1 MVYDITENWD
11 LGLMAAMQVG
21 QYGAQQHA
29 MGVEAGYL
37 VQQNLWLSVGYNHT
51 GFAADRDLAG
61 YEYTREGA
69 FLRLRF
75 KFDQNLFAGGNKNIN
90 RALDR

>member
-1 MVYDITENWD
+1 MP
-11 LGLMAAMQVG
+11 
-21 QYGAQQHA
+21 
-29 MGVEAGYL
+29 
-37 VQQNLWLSVGYNHT
+37 
-51 GFAADRDLAG
+51 DRDLAG